1 MSRLSYMVVGVL
13 IGAGLVYGALNYH
26 VLRTTEGVEFVP
38 KLAATFDETYLD
50 VRQFGVSDWADH
62 EQLARAVVK
71 SGKDHILRD
80 AATRSVQD
88 GINSLWDRVRG

>member
-1 MSRLSYMVVGVL
+1 MSRLSCIVFGVL

-26 VLRTTEGVEFVP
+26 VVRTPEGLEFVP
-38 KLAATFDETYLD
+38 KLSTTFDETYVD
-50 VRQFGVSDWADH
+50 VRTFGVGDWAEH
-62 EQLARAVVK
+62 EQLVRAVVK

-88 GINSLWDRVRG
+88 GINSLWDKVRS